1 MGWAAVGLDRGDDQ
15 VWSPDGCVLFCDG
28 LGRGA
33 ASGTQRVLNRA
44 PSRLTHPLPSFRA
57 FAAFSTPVP
66 AACIREPVYRR
77 MRF

>member
-44 PSRLTHPLPSFRA
+44 PSRLTPPPPLFPRLRSIQHPRS
-57 FAAFSTPVP
+57 
-66 AACIREPVYRR
+66 CGVYS
-77 MRF
+77 